1 MKQKKLVTKRTDE
14 LMFGW
19 KLSPIGLSGYV
30 ARKYY
35 YKYGFDSKELRLQK
49 TNPLDSLLH
58 SLN

>member
-19 KLSPIGLSGYV
+19 KLPPISLSGYV

-35 YKYGFDSKELRLQK
+35 YKYGFDRKGVTITENKPFR
-49 TNPLDSLLH
+49 
-58 SLN
+58 